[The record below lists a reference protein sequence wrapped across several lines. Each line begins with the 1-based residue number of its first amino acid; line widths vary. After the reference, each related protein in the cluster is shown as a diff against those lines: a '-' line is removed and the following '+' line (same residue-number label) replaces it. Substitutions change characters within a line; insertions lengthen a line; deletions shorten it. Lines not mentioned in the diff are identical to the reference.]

1 MVNTLIADI
10 NKALDNDAYFSAL
23 SLALTLPDICGKAKY
38 PNKRVGERYIEW
50 YDEYV
55 GQYEQCPCDEC
66 KETKMPYLSGE
77 VVYSLRN
84 CLLHQGTPNIDSSR
98 INDSANKVD
107 MFTLVIEKKNEFN
120 IYADRSSVC
129 TSYAGNDYTGTIR
142 TYEVNIR
149 RLCLI
154 LTLCAKGYYKENK
167 AQFNFFNFTVM
178 DWDEEVKKMQS
189 WRQLNDTN

>member
-1 MVNTLIADI
+1 MIEKLVADI
-10 NKALDNDAYFSAL
+10 NKALDHAAYFSAL

-38 PNKRVGERYIEW
+38 PNSKVGERYIKW

-55 GQYEQCPCDEC
+55 GQYEKCPCEDCNEA
-66 KETKMPYLSGE
+66 KMPYLSGE

-84 CLLHQGTPNIDSSR
+84 CLLHQGTPNIDSSK

-107 MFTLVIEKKNEFN
+107 RFELVIEKKNEFD
-120 IYADRSSVC
+120 IYADSSSVC
-129 TSYAGNDYTGTIR
+129 TNYFGNDCTGTMR
-142 TYEVNIR
+142 TYQVSIR

-154 LTLCAKGYYKENK
+154 LTACAKGYYRENK
-167 AQFNFFNFTVM
+167 ELFDFFNFTIV

-189 WRQLNDTN
+189 WRRN